1 MHDFEVIND
10 ELAAYAEDLAVRP
23 QIVVAN
29 KCDMPGTE
37 ENVERV
43 RAAAEKAGY
52 PFFAVSCVTGA
63 GIDALMDATAE
74 EVFELRSKAAEEA
87 RKAAEEKPIR
97 DWEADR
103 RRRDRRIDIKNL
115 GGNVWRVSGVGVER
129 MVIQTDWDNE
139 EGISY
144 LMHRFERIGLD
155 ERLQKAGVK
164 DGDEV
169 RILGYAFTYE
179 SPDHDDEYAELKDS
193 DDEVVEEFIEGDE

>member
-1 MHDFEVIND
+1 
-10 ELAAYAEDLAVRP
+10 
-23 QIVVAN
+23 
-29 KCDMPGTE
+29 
-37 ENVERV
+37 
-43 RAAAEKAGY
+43 
-52 PFFAVSCVTGA
+52 
-63 GIDALMDATAE
+63 MDATAE